1 MNNTITRRAAL
12 GAASAALAAPAVRAQ
27 APAAV
32 RIGYAVSKTGP
43 NAGGASITTIPNYE
57 LWVREVNA
65 AGGLRL
71 GDARVPIQVTEYDD
85 RSVSE
90 DAVRAVERL
99 VNQDRVDF
107 VLSPWGTALN
117 LAVAPILNRAGYPQL
132 AATAVTDRAPEL
144 GRRWANSFWMLGTG
158 QGAGA
163 GLVEVLGPLK
173 QQGRIGDTVA
183 LVAVADGFGIE
194 LSNGMRPALQRAGF
208 RLTYDRSYPVGT
220 QDMTPILAEAAR
232 GNPEVFVAC
241 SYPPDTLAITEQARV
256 SAFNPKVFYTGVGTA
271 FPLFKGRFGANTE
284 GVMGVGGVDG
294 SSPRFQDY
302 LRRHVAA
309 AGREPDRWASAIT
322 YASLE
327 MLQQAIERT
336 AGANGGRI
344 DRAAVIRD
352 LQTGSFETV
361 IGAVKLQGNLLTDL
375 WQVGQWQGGEFHGL
389 VPVNKE
395 GAKPALVPKPAWRT
409 A

>member
-1 MNNTITRRAAL
+1 MTKIAIGRRAAL
-12 GAASAALAAPAVRAQ
+12 AGAAAGLGLPAIVRAQ
-27 APAAV
+27 GAPSAV
-32 RIGYAVSKTGP
+32 RIGYAISKSGP

-57 LWVREVNA
+57 LWVKEVNA

-71 GDARVPIQVTEYDD
+71 GDRRVPIQVTEYDD

-99 VNQDRVDF
+99 INQDRVDF

-132 AATAVTDRAPEL
+132 AATAVTDRAPQL
-144 GRRWANSFWMLGTG
+144 GQRWTNSFWMLGTG
-158 QGAGA
+158 QDAGA
-163 GLVEVLGPLK
+163 GLAEVLAPLK
-173 QQGRIGDTVA
+173 QSGRIGDTVA

-220 QDMTPILAEAAR
+220 QDMAPILAEVAR

-256 SAFNPKVFYTGVGTA
+256 SGFSPKVFYTGVGTA
-271 FPLFKGRFGANTE
+271 FPLYKQRFGANTE
-284 GVMGVGGVDG
+284 GVMGVGGVDAA
-294 SSPRFQDY
+294 SPRFQDY
-302 LRRHVAA
+302 LRRHVAS

-322 YASLE
+322 FASLE
-327 MLQQAIERT
+327 MLQQAIERV
-336 AGANGGRI
+336 GRI
-344 DRAAVIRD
+344 DRAAVIRE

-361 IGAVKLQGNLLTDL
+361 IGTVKLQNNLLTDI
-375 WQVGQWQGGEFHGL
+375 WQVGQWQNGEFYGI
-389 VPVNKE
+389 VPVAKQ
-395 GAKPALVPKPAWRT
+395 GARQPILPKPAWRP